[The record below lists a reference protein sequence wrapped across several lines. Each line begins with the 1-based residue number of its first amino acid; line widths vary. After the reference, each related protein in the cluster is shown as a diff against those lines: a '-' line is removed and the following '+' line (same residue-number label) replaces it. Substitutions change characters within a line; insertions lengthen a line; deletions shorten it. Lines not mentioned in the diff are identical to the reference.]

1 MGKSSE
7 VSVVGTIVEG
17 QSRVDLAHI
26 DLILTVMLRT
36 NHSVPPIISCVHSK
50 NLISLGH
57 VLCELECNALFVNRV
72 ISYKY
77 NIMYKLPTE
86 M

>member
-50 NLISLGH
+50 N
-57 VLCELECNALFVNRV
+57 
-72 ISYKY
+72 
-77 NIMYKLPTE
+77 
-86 M
+86 